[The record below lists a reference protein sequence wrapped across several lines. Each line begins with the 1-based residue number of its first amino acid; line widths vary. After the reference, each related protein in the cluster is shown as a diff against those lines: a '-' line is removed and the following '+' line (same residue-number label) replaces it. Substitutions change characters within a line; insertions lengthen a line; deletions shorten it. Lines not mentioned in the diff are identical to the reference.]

1 MVASAPKEVSTDRS
15 RTRRVLTCDEEETYM
30 RRIFA
35 LVIAVGLM
43 TALLALPGTAIA
55 RAEFS
60 EYTGTE
66 TKTALATTFENVRG
80 TNVIHM
86 DFYSEWNDVT
96 EDPRATG
103 LTKVSG
109 HLAFTDIATGTG
121 IMHGTSVTEVDNTSG
136 TGTWVGHWQGKLVGN
151 VGSFKAVAYGTGDFA
166 GLKMMAT
173 FTGLTPAVVHIEGR
187 ILDPHGN

>member
-1 MVASAPKEVSTDRS
+1 MDTTSPALNEK
-15 RTRRVLTCDEEETYM
+15 ETYM

-35 LVIAVGLM
+35 LIIAVGLM

-66 TKTALATTFENVRG
+66 EKTDLDTVFYNVRG
-80 TNVIHM
+80 KNVVHM
-86 DFYSEWNDVT
+86 DFYSEWNDET
-96 EDPRATG
+96 TDPRATG

-109 HLAFTDIATGTG
+109 HLAFIDIVTGTG
-121 IMHGTSVTEVDNTSG
+121 IMHGTSVTEVENASG
-136 TGTWVGHWQGKLVGN
+136 TGTWVGHWQGKLVYG

-166 GLKMMAT
+166 GLKMMVT
-173 FTGLTPAVVHIEGR
+173 FTGIDPELVQIEGR
-187 ILDPHGN
+187 ILDPHGD